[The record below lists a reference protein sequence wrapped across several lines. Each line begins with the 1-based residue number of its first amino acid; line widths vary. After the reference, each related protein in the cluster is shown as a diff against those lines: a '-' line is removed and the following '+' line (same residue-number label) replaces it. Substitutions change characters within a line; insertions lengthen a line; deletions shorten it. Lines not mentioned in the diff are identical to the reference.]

1 MPRPL
6 MTQSSGTGLLVG
18 SGGLSP
24 PVRFERL
31 QAQRQTPYG
40 EAADGFFK
48 GDLNGVELTVLYR
61 HGEPRRHA
69 PHAIN
74 YRANLWLLRQL
85 GVERLVAIY
94 AVGAIEL
101 RLRPGDLAA
110 PEQII
115 DYTWGRAQTFDE
127 TGATHVDCTQPFDA
141 GLANALEE
149 AAQRVGVA
157 LTRGGVYGC
166 TQGPRLETAAEID
179 RLERDGCT
187 LVGMTA
193 MPEAGLAREL
203 GLPLAPLCIVVNA
216 AAGRGDDPRR
226 IDLAELTRSAQ
237 AGFAKVTALLR
248 EFLDS

>member
-1 MPRPL
+1 MSQSPR
-6 MTQSSGTGLLVG
+6 TGLLVG
-18 SGGLSP
+18 SGGLSLP
-24 PVRFERL
+24 AQFERL
-31 QAQRQTPYG
+31 QTQLQTPYG
-40 EAADGFFK
+40 EAADGFFR
-48 GDLNGVELTVLYR
+48 GVLNGVELTVLHR
-61 HGEPRRHA
+61 HGEPRQHA

-74 YRANLWLLRQL
+74 YRANLWLLRRL
-85 GVERLVAIY
+85 GVERLVATY
-94 AVGAIEL
+94 AVGAIDS

-127 TGATHVDCTQPFDA
+127 TGTTHVDCTQPFDA
-141 GLANALEE
+141 ELANALAE
-149 AAQRVGVA
+149 AAQRAGVA

-203 GLPLAPLCIVVNA
+203 RLPLAPLCIVVNA

-226 IDLAELTRSAQ
+226 IDLAELSRSAQ
-237 AGFAKVTALLR
+237 AGFASVTALLG

>member
-1 MPRPL
+1 
-6 MTQSSGTGLLVG
+6 MTTGLLLG
-18 SGGLSP
+18 SGGLSLP
-24 PVRFERL
+24 PQFERL
-31 QAQRQTPYG
+31 STQRQTPYG

-48 GDLNGVELTVLYR
+48 GDLSGVELTVLYR

-74 YRANLWLLRQL
+74 YRANLWLLQRL
-85 GVERLVAIY
+85 GVQRLVAVY
-94 AVGAIEL
+94 AVGAMDSK
-101 RLRPGDLAA
+101 LRPGALAA
-110 PEQII
+110 PEQVI
-115 DYTWGRAQTFDE
+115 DYSWGRAQTFDE

-141 GLANALEE
+141 ELAGALAE
-149 AAQRVGVA
+149 AAQRAGVA
-157 LTRGGVYGC
+157 LAGGTYGC

-216 AAGRGDDPRR
+216 AAGRGDDPHR
-226 IDLAELTRSAQ
+226 IDLHELSRFAR
-237 AGFAKVTALLR
+237 AGFASVTALLE
-248 EFLDS
+248 EFLGS